1 MFQDEIGNR
10 NILPREARGGSKHK
24 GTVTKKK
31 CSIVDGKRLI
41 EAAGNTCGGGNGN
54 GYDGKL
60 SRKTARGRFKGFRW

>member
-31 CSIVDGKRLI
+31 CSIVDGKRLK
-41 EAAGNTCGGGNGN
+41 AAGNAGGGGNGN
-54 GYDGKL
+54 RYDGKL
-60 SRKTARGRFKGFRW
+60 SRKTARGRFEGF